1 MTQPSPPTT
10 PAQARALVIEALQEV
25 APDIDPAA
33 VEPGARLQE
42 DLDLDS
48 MDFLNLLAAL
58 SDQTGLDIPE
68 TDYAQLGTVER
79 CMSYLLRE
87 DAVA

>member
-10 PAQARALVIEALQEV
+10 SAQARTLVIEALQEV
-25 APDIDPAA
+25 APDIDATA
-33 VEPGARLQE
+33 VEPGTRLQE

-48 MDFLNLLAAL
+48 MDFLNLLTAL

-68 TDYAQLGTVER
+68 TDYARLGTVEGCAR
-79 CMSYLLRE
+79 YLLGE
-87 DAVA
+87 GAVA